1 MDQIITA
8 LSQNLNLPESTVRT
22 GVGILLN
29 FIRQKAGGP
38 QFDALVGM
46 LPGAAELMSA
56 TPAAESG
63 GGGLLGGLLSQAGG
77 LLGKD
82 LSGAAEAAGALQGAG
97 IPLDK
102 AGPLASGFF
111 DQAKTVAG
119 EDAVN
124 AVLKN
129 LPALA
134 SLLGNK

>member
-8 LSQNLNLPESTVRT
+8 LSQKLNLPEATVRS

-38 QFDALVGM
+38 QFDALVGL
-46 LPGAAELMSA
+46 LPGASELMSA
-56 TPAAESG
+56 VPAAEAG

-111 DQAKTVAG
+111 DQAKGVAG
-119 EDAVN
+119 DDAVN

-134 SLLGNK
+134 SLLGQK

>member
-8 LSQNLNLPESTVRT
+8 LSQKLNLPEATVRS

-38 QFDALVGM
+38 QFDALVGL
-46 LPGAAELMSA
+46 LPGASELMSA
-56 TPAAESG
+56 APAAEAG

-111 DQAKTVAG
+111 DQAKGVAG
-119 EDAVN
+119 DDAVN

>member
-8 LSQNLNLPESTVRT
+8 LSQKLNLPEATVRS

-38 QFDALVGM
+38 QFDALVGL
-46 LPGAAELMSA
+46 LPGASELMSA
-56 TPAAESG
+56 APAAEAG

-97 IPLDK
+97 VPLDK

-111 DQAKTVAG
+111 DQAKGVAG
-119 EDAVN
+119 DDAVN

-134 SLLGNK
+134 SLLGQK

>member
-8 LSQNLNLPESTVRT
+8 LSQKLNLPEPAVRS

-38 QFDALVGM
+38 QFDTLVGL
-46 LPGAAELMSA
+46 LPGASELMSA
-56 TPAAESG
+56 TPAAEAG

-119 EDAVN
+119 DDAVN